1 MKREFKNIQIDHN
14 KRKLFLKYEI
24 KKLILKSIFQNRQ
37 AINTKRFF
45 IKIQLLGFSKKTNVS
60 FQKKRCVLTGQSN
73 GIYKNFEINR
83 HMVKK
88 LNTFGTIQ
96 NITLKKW

>member
-1 MKREFKNIQIDHN
+1 MIREHKKIKIDFI
-14 KRKLFLKYEI
+14 KRKLFLKYEV
-24 KKLILKSIFQNRQ
+24 KRLVLKSIFQNRY
-37 AINTKRFF
+37 ISNSKRFF
-45 IKIQLLGFSKKTNVS
+45 IKVIMLNLSKKSSIS

-88 LNTFGTIQ
+88 LNTFGLIQ
-96 NITLKKW
+96 NVTLKK

>member
-1 MKREFKNIQIDHN
+1 MKREYKNIRLDNI

-24 KKLILKSIFQNRQ
+24 KKLILKSIFQNRY
-37 AINTKRFF
+37 IKNTKRFF
-45 IKIQLLGFSKKTNVS
+45 IKIKLLRFKKQGAIT

-73 GIYKNFEINR
+73 SIYKNFEINR

-88 LNTFGTIQ
+88 LNIFGMIQ
-96 NITLKKW
+96 NVTIKKW